1 MSDKTIHLDE
11 RLYEYFRG
19 TAYREHEVLRAL
31 RERTR
36 DMTDGQM
43 QITPEQG
50 ALMAMIVRLSGARR
64 ILEVGTFTGYSTLA
78 MALALPAGGKI
89 VASDVSDEWTAIA
102 RQYWT
107 KAGVADRITLRLKP
121 GREVI
126 AELKAAGESF
136 DLMFIDADKS
146 NYDHYYED
154 GLAIMK
160 SGGLVMIDNV
170 LWDGAVADPSKKD
183 ADTLA
188 IRALNKKIH
197 GDQRVDLSMIPIGDG
212 LTLAR
217 KR

>member
-19 TAYREHEVLRAL
+19 AAYREHEVLRAL

-50 ALMAMIVRLSGARR
+50 ALMAIIVRLSGARR

-126 AELKAAGESF
+126 AELNAAGESF

-146 NYDHYYED
+146 NYNHYYED

-197 GDQRVDLSMIPIGDG
+197 SDQRVDLSMIPIGDG

>member
-50 ALMAMIVRLSGARR
+50 ALMAMIVRLSGARH
-64 ILEVGTFTGYSTLA
+64 ILEVGIFTGYSTLA

-89 VASDVSDEWTAIA
+89 VASDVSEEWTAIA

-107 KAGVADRITLRLKP
+107 KAGMADRITLRLKP
-121 GREVI
+121 GRKVI

-197 GDQRVDLSMIPIGDG
+197 GDQRVDLSMVPIGDG

>member
-1 MSDKTIHLDE
+1 
-11 RLYEYFRG
+11 
-19 TAYREHEVLRAL
+19 
-31 RERTR
+31 
-36 DMTDGQM
+36 
-43 QITPEQG
+43 
-50 ALMAMIVRLSGARR
+50 LSGARH

-197 GDQRVDLSMIPIGDG
+197 SDQRVDLSMIPIGDG

>member
-1 MSDKTIHLDE
+1 MSDRTIHLDE

-36 DMTDGQM
+36 DMTDAQM

-107 KAGVADRITLRLKP
+107 KAGVADRISLRLKP

-146 NYDHYYED
+146 NYDHYYEG